1 MGEQTNK
8 VRRRPVDAL
17 FGEKDTGVPSYVV
30 EPARPVTNISPPP
43 PSRPKTAPPAKDQP
57 PPAPPVEPAPSS
69 KRAPAP
75 ASQAAPASQVAT
87 ASQVYI
93 PPTYTPASY
102 EPSEEPTAPF
112 ETAAQFETAST
123 FEPAT
128 STPYYD
134 APAIAPETTP
144 GQTSTSPDGDFAH
157 IGEMIQQLYDQ
168 VTAELYDSP
177 VVTEYCLK
185 MLMQARDAYL
195 KKDYATAEFYAESVA
210 AKIKRSAQS
219 VQASRSFKMVL
230 LWFWEFGMLGV
241 SGVVIALTYI
251 PGLTLLEIPVGADFA
266 ILLRAVGWGGIGGVI
281 GALYNLP
288 WFIQF
293 REYDPAYN
301 MNYVARP
308 PQGMLIGAILFLLS
322 QAGILAGNTVI
333 PGLGMTPEASI
344 SVGPVVLYLIAALA
358 GFKQEYVYQFFDNL
372 LKTIF
377 RIPDVPS
384 GIKMP
389 ELPRR

>member
-8 VRRRPVDAL
+8 VRPRPVDAL
-17 FGEKDTGVPSYVV
+17 FGEKDAAMPSYVV

-43 PSRPKTAPPAKDQP
+43 PSKPTPPPPPKKE
-57 PPAPPVEPAPSS
+57 PPAPPVEPAPV
-69 KRAPAP
+69 
-75 ASQAAPASQVAT
+75 SQPPAAPTSP
-87 ASQVYI
+87 VYI
-93 PPTYTPASY
+93 PPTYAPSSY
-102 EPSEEPTAPF
+102 ERPQEESAAPYDTAMSF
-112 ETAAQFETAST
+112 ET
-123 FEPAT
+123 AT

-134 APAIAPETTP
+134 SPEAPPETPPAETP
-144 GQTSTSPDGDFAH
+144 ASTSPESEFSH
-157 IGEMIQQLYDQ
+157 VGEKIQQLYDQ
-168 VTAELYDSP
+168 VTTELYDSP

-185 MLMQARDAYL
+185 LLMQAREAYL
-195 KKDYATAEFYAESVA
+195 KKDYATAEFYAETVA
-210 AKIKRSAQS
+210 AKIKRSALS
-219 VQASRSFKMVL
+219 VQASRSYTTVL

-241 SGVVIALTYI
+241 SAVVIALTYI
-251 PGLTLLEIPVGADFA
+251 PGLTVLEIPVGADFA
-266 ILLRAVGWGGIGGVI
+266 ILLRAIGWGGVGGVI

-344 SVGPVVLYLIAALA
+344 SVGPVVLYLSAALA

-372 LKTIF
+372 LKSIF
-377 RIPDVPS
+377 RLPDVPNEL
-384 GIKMP
+384 KMP
-389 ELPRR
+389 EVPKS

>member
-17 FGEKDTGVPSYVV
+17 FGEKDTAVPSYVV

-43 PSRPKTAPPAKDQP
+43 PSRPKSPSPVGPAT
-57 PPAPPVEPAPSS
+57 PAVEPAAPS
-69 KRAPAP
+69 KAA
-75 ASQAAPASQVAT
+75 AAPTSP
-87 ASQVYI
+87 VYI
-93 PPTYTPASY
+93 PPTYSPALY
-102 EPSEEPTAPF
+102 EPPVEEPAVEEP
-112 ETAAQFETAST
+112 AATY
-123 FEPAT
+123 EPAT

-134 APAIAPETTP
+134 APVLAPETAP
-144 GQTSTSPDGDFAH
+144 AETSPEGDFTH
-157 IGEMIQQLYDQ
+157 IGEMIQHLYDQ

-177 VVTEYCLK
+177 VVTDYCLK
-185 MLMQARDAYL
+185 MLMQAREAYF
-195 KKDYATAEFYAESVA
+195 KKDYATAEFYVESVG
-210 AKIKRSAQS
+210 AKIKRSVRS
-219 VQASRSFKMVL
+219 VEASRSFKMVL
-230 LWFWEFGMLGV
+230 LWLWEFAMLGV
-241 SGVVIALTYI
+241 GAVVIALTYI
-251 PGLTLLEIPVGADFA
+251 PGLTLYEIPVGADFA
-266 ILLRAVGWGGIGGVI
+266 ILLRAVGWGGVGGVI

-344 SVGPVVLYLIAALA
+344 SVGPVFLYLLTALA

-377 RIPDVPS
+377 RIPDVPNEM
-384 GIKMP
+384 KMP
-389 ELPRR
+389 EPPRR